1 MVEPEYREE
10 LGQNRPFTRTAFAAG
25 LAVVAVVGVWVRCA
39 GLTSRE
45 LWFDESCTFY
55 AVHHLADW
63 PTDGPDPQRELAHIP
78 YFAALHLWCR
88 FAGETVF
95 GMRSFSA
102 LMGCAGVL
110 ALAFV
115 GASIG
120 GRRVGIIAAVLA
132 AVNPLQIHYS
142 QEARVYTMWVLE
154 AALALYVLHKA
165 ARTLRPRWWFA
176 FGAMA
181 WLMAATHY
189 YTLLWLPASF
199 AAVLITP
206 QRMRFVRSWLIT
218 HIGVAIA
225 FVPVAWFFLI
235 PLAAGGPRSWLREIW
250 LGYPPALAIPG
261 SIWALLPAGGYPS
274 YLGSLAAAGQ
284 TVDGWI
290 GAILGRAVVFGPAV
304 LVVALGSAVAFTR
317 HRVGDGVSPSEPATC
332 SGATPDSGRAALFL
346 FASVGVFLVV
356 AFCHSW
362 LLGPSYVVGRYDLI
376 TWPAVTIGIA
386 ILIDGGAR
394 RVGSWRGKRG
404 WVRGVALVGFVGCSV
419 ATLIGARSVPVT
431 NELADRAKRI
441 AALVSPDDLVV
452 SVAMYRWFMTYEW
465 HRIGF
470 GTQVISF
477 PPAHGR
483 QLCWDN
489 PEAELNDEKKLAA
502 DIAETLDQIER
513 AFDRGRRVWL
523 LAHGEPTGARWQVD
537 QHLFAVLG
545 EAGIAV
551 HLADENAGL
560 AELMRSP
567 PSTSGGESSR

>member
-10 LGQNRPFTRTAFAAG
+10 LGRNQPFTRTAFAVG
-25 LAVVAVVGVWVRCA
+25 LAVVVVAGVWVRFTW
-39 GLTSRE
+39 LTSRE

-63 PTDGPDPQRELAHIP
+63 PADGPEPQRELAHIP

-88 FAGETVF
+88 LAGETAF

-102 LMGCAGVL
+102 LMGCACVL
-110 ALAFV
+110 ALGCV

-120 GRRVGIIAAVLA
+120 GRRVGIIAVFLA
-132 AVNPLQIHYS
+132 AVNPLQVYYS
-142 QEARVYTMWVLE
+142 QEARVYTMWVFE
-154 AALALYVLHKA
+154 AVLALYVLHKA
-165 ARTLRPRWWFA
+165 ARTLRPRWWLA
-176 FGAMA
+176 FGVIA

-199 AAVLITP
+199 AAVLITS
-206 QRMRFVRSWLIT
+206 QRMRFARSWLIT
-218 HIGVAIA
+218 QIGVAMA
-225 FVPVAWFFLI
+225 FAPIAWFFVA
-235 PLAAGGPRSWLREIW
+235 PLAAGGPKLWLREIW
-250 LGYPPALAIPG
+250 LGYPPVLAIPR

-284 TVDGWI
+284 IVDGWI
-290 GAILGRAVVFGPAV
+290 GTTLGHAVLFGPAV
-304 LVVALGSAVAFTR
+304 LVVALGAAVVFAR
-317 HRVGDGVSPSEPATC
+317 RWAGDGVSPAESADCSCATL
-332 SGATPDSGRAALFL
+332 DSGRVALFL
-346 FASVGVFLVV
+346 FANVVAFLVV

-376 TWPAVTIGIA
+376 AWPAVTIGIA
-386 ILIDGGAR
+386 VLIDGGTR

-404 WVRGVALVGFVGCSV
+404 LVRGAALAVLVACSV
-419 ATLIGARSVPVT
+419 VTLIGARSVPVR
-431 NELADRAKRI
+431 NGLADRARRI
-441 AALVSPDDLVV
+441 ATLVSPDDLVV

-470 GTQVISF
+470 EAQVVSF
-477 PPAHGR
+477 PPAHDR

-489 PEAELNDEKKLAA
+489 PEAELKDEKKLAA

-513 AFDRGRRVWL
+513 AFNLGKRVWL
-523 LAHGEPTGARWQVD
+523 LAHGEPTGPRWQVD
-537 QHLFAVLG
+537 QHLFAALR
-545 EAGIAV
+545 EAGIEV
-551 HLADENAGL
+551 RLADENAGL

-567 PSTSGGESSR
+567 PS